1 VASGQRVTAGRTF
14 RTRAEASDWLATERT
29 RLVAGDA
36 PRGRMSV
43 AEATERWMSTRTLSV
58 RTSELYGWLVRHYF
72 GPIADRS
79 VRELTTEDVA
89 RWLPPGSSGAK
100 AYRLLAAVLRWCV
113 AEGFLGRSPCVL
125 RGAGIEHAP
134 ERPVLSVD
142 EVEALAEAMEP
153 YGLAVRLAAW
163 CHRRRGEV
171 LGLRWEDVDG
181 DTLTVR
187 RAVVRTMGGDH
198 IEVAPKTRAGR
209 RTLVVPP
216 HLVASLTGTEGPV
229 VRLTGPQ
236 LDRRWRR
243 AREAV
248 GIDAHFHDLRHSGL
262 TWTAASGATVAE
274 LMSRAGHASPAAAMR
289 YQHATRDRDRAL
301 AAALG
306 SLWDARRMREGDSQA
321 L

>member
-1 VASGQRVTAGRTF
+1 VA
-14 RTRAEASDWLATERT
+14 ERT
-29 RLVAGDA
+29 RVLAGDA
-36 PRGRMSV
+36 PRAPLSV
-43 AEATERWMSTRTLSV
+43 AEATEQWLATRTLSF
-58 RTSELYGWLVRHYF
+58 RTRELYDWLVARYF
-72 GPIADRS
+72 GPIADRD

-134 ERPVLSVD
+134 ERPALSVD

-163 CHRRRGEV
+163 CHLRRGEV

-187 RAVVRTMGGDH
+187 RAVVRTMAGKH
-198 IEVAPKTRAGR
+198 VEVAPKTAAGR
-209 RTLVVPP
+209 RTVVVPP
-216 HLVASLTGTEGPV
+216 HLVPLLTGTEGRVIPLSV
-229 VRLTGPQ
+229 PQ
-236 LDRRWRR
+236 LTHRWTR
-243 AREAV
+243 ARQAV
-248 GIDAHFHDLRHSGL
+248 GIDAHFHDLRHAGL
-262 TWTAASGATVAE
+262 TWTAATGATVAE
-274 LMSRAGHASPAAAMR
+274 LMARAGHASPAAAMR

-306 SLWDARRMREGDSQA
+306 SLWSARRVHADGTSA
-321 L
+321 P